1 MSESKLSTPEKAPAT
16 DSTEKCSDETSKD
29 RSRVDPTTEAAKILQ
44 QDFIK
49 LTATNFET
57 AMKEL
62 QKMAAARNPVG
73 TEASAGT
80 IPQANAQLEKTV
92 QNLVTFLV
100 HGSSEIAMRASTC
113 INEARQTAQS
123 LIETAICQDKQ
134 DKQRER
140 LDARNGCLLVD
151 AGHRQSGL
159 PFLNIEARQKR
170 ESERSAAQSVHARGS
185 SCEDDDLVVTK
196 PDYCRVNGLS

>member
-1 MSESKLSTPEKAPAT
+1 MAESKLTAPEKAPAT
-16 DSTEKCSDETSKD
+16 DANSKSCDETSKD
-29 RSRVDPTTEAAKILQ
+29 QARYDPTTEAAKLLQ

-73 TEASAGT
+73 TEASAAT

-123 LIETAICQDKQ
+123 LIETAIHQ

-151 AGHRQSGL
+151 GGHKQNGL
-159 PFLNIEARQKR
+159 PFLRIEARQKLP
-170 ESERSAAQSVHARGS
+170 SERHAAPNMQAT
-185 SCEDDDLVVTK
+185 EDDDFVVTK